1 MQAVEMR
8 NSSEETVVQHY
19 GKLLGIEPPWEVR
32 AAQLDLL
39 RGQVEI
45 EVAWNESALVVCPEC
60 CGRGCARHDHAPAR
74 EWRHLNVMQFLT
86 IIRARVPRC
95 ACPEHGVKTVRTPW
109 AEPGAHFTLH
119 FELFAVQVIAA
130 CRSLTQAADLLDLGW
145 DGVQRIADRAVA
157 RGLARRSTDGVLYV
171 GLDEK
176 SFGRG
181 QRYVSIATDIT
192 GARVLEVVPG
202 NDQAAGESLWQAL
215 PACAGHADK
224 PAEQR
229 SQVAAMDMSAG
240 FVAATRT
247 QAPQAAIVHDKFHVA
262 KLLNDAVDQ
271 TRRAEHQQLQAEGD
285 DTLKPTRYLWLHGQV
300 PEAKRAGFAEL
311 LEINL
316 KTARAWAYKEQ
327 FVEFWAQPSA
337 AHGADFFAQWK
348 RSVMRSRLGKVKAVA
363 KTLHRHLTNLLT
375 YFLHPITNAISEGFN
390 SRSQAIK
397 ADARGF
403 RRFANYR
410 TRILFHCGKL
420 NLLPVLPSSPA
431 H

>member
-1 MQAVEMR
+1 MR
-8 NSSEETVVQHY
+8 DTGKETVAEHY

-32 AAQLDLL
+32 TAQLDLL

-60 CGRGCARHDHAPAR
+60 GEPCARHDHAPAR

-95 ACPEHGVKTVRTPW
+95 ACSEHGVKTVRTPW
-109 AEPGAHFTLH
+109 AEPGSHFTLH

-130 CRSLTQAADLLDLGW
+130 CRSLTQAADLLELGW
-145 DGVQRIADRAVA
+145 DGVQRIVDRAVA

-181 QRYVSIATDIT
+181 QRYVSIATDIK

-215 PACAGHADK
+215 PA
-224 PAEQR
+224 EQR
-229 SQVAAMDMSAG
+229 SRVAAAAMDMSAG
-240 FVAATRT
+240 FAAATRT

-271 TRRAEHQQLQAEGD
+271 TRRAEHQQLQAAGD
-285 DTLKPTRYLWLHGQV
+285 DTLKHTRYLWLHGQV

-327 FVEFWAQPSA
+327 FVEFWAQPSV
-337 AHGADFFAQWK
+337 AHGADFFAQWR
-348 RSVMRSRLGKVKAVA
+348 RSVMRSRLSKVKAVA

-375 YFLHPITNAISEGFN
+375 YFLHPITNAVSEGFN
-390 SRSQAIK
+390 SRIQAIK

-420 NLLPVLPSSPA
+420 NLLPVLPSSPT